1 MSENLKKAYMS
12 YIVNGVHSCYNKAV
26 TCEVLNCQPGDI
38 MEYISDQPNPRKER
52 DPMPFPKTQ
61 HYTINDIYNLPEGHR
76 AELIN
81 GQIYDMAPPSTA
93 HQRILSFLHLEIGSY
108 IREHNGSCEVIPA
121 PFAVF
126 LENENNSTDYLEPDI
141 SVICDPDKIDDKG
154 CHGSPDWIIEIV
166 SPSSKRMDYYTK
178 LTLYRANGVREYWI
192 VDPLRKTIVVYDT
205 ENDDGPILH
214 SLTDT
219 IKTKIYDDLE
229 IDFSKLHI

>member
-1 MSENLKKAYMS
+1 
-12 YIVNGVHSCYNKAV
+12 
-26 TCEVLNCQPGDI
+26 
-38 MEYISDQPNPRKER
+38 
-52 DPMPFPKTQ
+52 MPFPKTQ

-108 IREHNGSCEVIPA
+108 IREHNGPCEVIPA

-126 LENENNSTDYLEPDI
+126 LKNENNSTDYLEPDI
-141 SVICDPDKIDDKG
+141 SVICAPDKIDDKG

>member
-1 MSENLKKAYMS
+1 MFGFARQEDA
-12 YIVNGVHSCYNKAV
+12 
-26 TCEVLNCQPGDI
+26 VLNSYFHFLTMTPILHQSIYACFSNTAIVLTLVLFLFQKLWWQK
-38 MEYISDQPNPRKER
+38 YIWER
-52 DPMPFPKTQ
+52 EPMPFPTPQ

-108 IREHNGSCEVIPA
+108 IREH
-121 PFAVF
+121 
-126 LENENNSTDYLEPDI
+126 I

-205 ENDDGPILH
+205 ANDDGPILY

-219 IKTKIYDDLE
+219 IKAKIYDDLK